1 MSKESYEETKNV
13 PSVWKNLLNISIFA
27 AEILLLIFAVP
38 PLARFFFPVIVGWI
52 IAQMANPLVRF
63 LEKHLHI
70 VRRHSSLA

>member
-13 PSVWKNLLNISIFA
+13 PSGANVWKNLLNISIFA

-52 IAQMANPLVRF
+52 ISIM
-63 LEKHLHI
+63 
-70 VRRHSSLA
+70 